1 MIGKIIKRKIIYI
14 PLFIVILLIITKVIT
29 SINTYN
35 KINVKKVYI
44 NNNVFIS
51 EVSDTDE
58 KRSIGLSGRKYLRS
72 DHGMLFIMPNSG
84 LHQFWMKDMNFP
96 LDFVWI
102 NKNKIV
108 DLSENIPNPTIGSIS
123 IPIISSHY
131 PSDKVLELNTG
142 SIKLFNIKIGDSVK
156 Y

>member
-1 MIGKIIKRKIIYI
+1 MNGKIIKRKIIYI

-29 SINTYN
+29 SINTDN

-58 KRSIGLSGRKYLRS
+58 KRAIGLSGRKYLKS
-72 DHGMLFIMPNSG
+72 DYGMLFIMPDSG
-84 LHQFWMKDMNFP
+84 LHKFWMKDMNFP

-108 DLSENIPNPTIGSIS
+108 DLTENIPNPSIGSLNIS
-123 IPIISSHY
+123 IVSPKY
-131 PSDKVLELNTG
+131 PSDKVLELNSGT
-142 SIKLFNIKIGDSVK
+142 IKLFNIKIGDSIK

>member
-1 MIGKIIKRKIIYI
+1 MKKINNRIIYI
-14 PLFIVILLIITKVIT
+14 SSFIVILLIITKVIT
-29 SINTYN
+29 SITANN
-35 KINVKKVYI
+35 KIKVKNLYI
-44 NNNVFIS
+44 NNNIFIT
-51 EVSDTDE
+51 EIADTDE
-58 KRSIGLSGRKYLRS
+58 KRSLGLSGRKYLKS

-96 LDFVWI
+96 LDFLWI

-108 DLSENIPNPTIGSIS
+108 DLSENIPYPSIGSIN
-123 IPIISSHY
+123 IPIISPKY
-131 PSDKVLELNTG
+131 PSDKVLELNSG